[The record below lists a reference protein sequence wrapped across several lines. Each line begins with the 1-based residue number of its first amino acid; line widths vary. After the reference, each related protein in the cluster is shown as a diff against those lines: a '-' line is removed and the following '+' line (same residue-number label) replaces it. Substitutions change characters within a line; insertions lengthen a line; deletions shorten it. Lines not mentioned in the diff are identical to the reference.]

1 MELAS
6 TGVEGRQPLELIGG
20 MKGTWRRAR
29 NVGGGSTVETGGGST
44 PFYRGWMIGDASQ

>member
-6 TGVEGRQPLELIGG
+6 TGVEGWRPLELIGG

-29 NVGGGSTVETGGGST
+29 NVGGRENGGD
-44 PFYRGWMIGDASQ
+44 GWGFDSLL